1 MRIVN
6 EFIGE
11 EFIGNDNEFKDEMI
25 QFFTDFRGLQ
35 VEEFFSIDFNNN
47 LVPGHQKRM
56 VFMNKMNTLFKEA
69 MDD

>member
-25 QFFTDFRGLQ
+25 QFFTNFRGLR
-35 VEEFFSIDFNNN
+35 VKEFFSIDFNNN
-47 LVPGHQKRM
+47 LVPGH
-56 VFMNKMNTLFKEA
+56 
-69 MDD
+69 